1 MFRTAHRTVLIAAS
15 VAAILVLALAGCGG
29 GNGSTASTAS
39 SSPAG
44 EEEAAGGE
52 TATSETRRTVL
63 VYDHEPKPSPS
74 PVHLN
79 AGLEKGTLPH
89 KPVVATVLTDENCA
103 PDAQG
108 ISHCRNVVRLPGGD
122 KIVLRHPH
130 AMMEVPCLE
139 PGEKVLLRRA

>member
-1 MFRTAHRTVLIAAS
+1 MFRTAHRTLPIAAF
-15 VAAILVLALAGCGG
+15 AAAVLVLALAGCGG
-29 GNGSTASTAS
+29 GNGSTASTTS

-44 EEEAAGGE
+44 EEAAAGGE
-52 TATSETRRTVL
+52 TTSSKTRRTVR

-79 AGLEKGTLPH
+79 AGLEKGTLPD
-89 KPVVATVLTDENCA
+89 KPVVGTILTDEDCA

-108 ISHCRNVVRLPGGD
+108 VSHCRNVVRLPNGH

>member
-1 MFRTAHRTVLIAAS
+1 MHRNTRRISLIGVCAAT
-15 VAAILVLALAGCGG
+15 ILVVALAGCGG
-29 GNGSTASTAS
+29 GSPSSTSTAS
-39 SSPAG
+39 SSPTG
-44 EEEAAGGE
+44 EGTTAAQ
-52 TATSETRRTVL
+52 ARRTVL

-79 AGLEKGTLPH
+79 AGLEKGTLPG
-89 KPVVATVLTDENCA
+89 KPVVGTVLTDEDCA
-103 PDAQG
+103 PDARG
-108 ISHCRNVVRLPGGD
+108 ISHCRNVVRLPGGS